1 MNKNVMET
9 IGATP
14 LVKLNSVTDRDIYVK
29 LEKSNPAGSIK
40 DRPAYYM
47 IKKAIENGDLKEG
60 MRIVEPTSGNT
71 GIALAMIGKVLGYP
85 VTLVMPE
92 TMSEERK
99 ALMKA
104 YGAELILT
112 EGSKGIKASVD
123 KAKELVESG
132 EYYMPD
138 QFSNPANPLAHEE
151 TTAKEI
157 LESGLKVG
165 GFIAGIGTG
174 GTVSGTGRALKKVN
188 KEVKIWGLEPEESP
202 IITKGVSGPHKIQG
216 IGANFIPKNLDMS
229 IVDKIIR
236 IESDKAMNMARRLG
250 KEEGLL
256 VGISSGANV
265 LGAIEMAKEVE
276 GPIVTVLPDTGERY
290 LSTPLFKYNE
300 D

>member
-47 IKKAIENGDLKEG
+47 IKKAIENGDLKKG

-112 EGSKGIKASVD
+112 EGSKGIKASFD